1 MKTWTGKPTMK
12 QPLESIHDTP
22 PPETPE
28 ENEQVRRE
36 AMARVKQFQQRSL
49 RGVWYLTLFLAV
61 SLTAQQGFSHLPD
74 FPPSVWRLLG
84 APPSAK
90 MISGLLIV
98 YSFSAL
104 ILILG
109 RMTTGAGGFSGL
121 SHVGYLVVFY
131 VFYHF
136 SHALDDNFY
145 AVLAAGITILS
156 LESYHVWTWHQERIR
171 QEKQYIIRLDR
182 MREWKRTG

>member
-1 MKTWTGKPTMK
+1 MKPSTEP
-12 QPLESIHDTP
+12 IHDASL
-22 PPETPE
+22 PETPE
-28 ENEQVRRE
+28 ENEQARRE
-36 AMARVKQFQQRSL
+36 ATVRVRQFQRRSL
-49 RGVWYLTLFLAV
+49 RGVWYLTLFLGV
-61 SLTAQQGFSHLPD
+61 SLAAQQGFSHLPD
-74 FPPSVWRLLG
+74 FPPSVKHLLG

-109 RMTTGAGGFSGL
+109 RMTAGAGAFSGL
-121 SHVGYLVVFY
+121 SHVGYLVGFY
-131 VFYHF
+131 TFYHF

-156 LESYHVWTWHQERIR
+156 LESYHIWTWCQERIR
-171 QEKQYIIRLDR
+171 HEKQYIVRLDR
-182 MREWKRTG
+182 MREWKKG